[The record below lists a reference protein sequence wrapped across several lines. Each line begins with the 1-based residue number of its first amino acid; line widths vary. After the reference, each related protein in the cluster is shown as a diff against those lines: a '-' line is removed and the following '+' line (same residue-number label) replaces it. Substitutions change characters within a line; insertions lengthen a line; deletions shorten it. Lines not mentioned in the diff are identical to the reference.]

1 MFIMKKLSEYKW
13 IILGSV
19 LGGIGGYFYW
29 KDVGC
34 TSGKC
39 IIQSNWQVMI
49 PYGMLTGYFISDF
62 ILTTVRKINNKTK
75 LNDL

>member
-1 MFIMKKLSEYKW
+1 MKKLNENKW
-13 IILGSV
+13 IVFGVV

-34 TSGKC
+34 ASGKC

-62 ILTTVRKINNKTK
+62 VQSMARKLYAK
-75 LNDL
+75 